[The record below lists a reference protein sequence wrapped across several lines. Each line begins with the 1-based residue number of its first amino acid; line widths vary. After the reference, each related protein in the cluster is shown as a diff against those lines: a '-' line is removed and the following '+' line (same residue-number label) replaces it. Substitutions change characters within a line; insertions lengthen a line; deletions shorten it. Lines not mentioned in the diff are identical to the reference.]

1 MDLDTLQHRWHPI
14 ASIRDLTHRHVFHAQ
29 ILGRE
34 LAVWRADDGNIN
46 AWENRCL
53 HRGVRLSIGVND
65 GHELVC
71 QYHGWR
77 YANRTA
83 GCTYI
88 PAHPADAPARS
99 ICNTTYPAVEHRG
112 FVWSGEQ
119 PQGAPP
125 ELPELAGESL
135 TLRPIPVNASFALL
149 IDSLQH
155 SELRPPMKTQ
165 QNIQAIRMDDL
176 TISYTLDDQC
186 FLVCLLQPVDSNRT
200 VLRGSVPEIF
210 INGDDTKMLRHF
222 NHAFNRIRNAAEKQ
236 AARHDPLPALVA
248 PIKPVAEHLASMPDA
263 SRDNRRAALRVTVQ
277 SIETLARDIKAIT
290 LLPVDQPI
298 PTFHPGAH
306 IDLHLPGGLIRQYS
320 LTNSPGQTDR
330 LVIAVKRDPES
341 SGGSSH
347 IHDHLQ
353 VGDLLATSEPRNNFP
368 LRRDAVKTKLIAGGI
383 GITPLISMAQA
394 LAHSK
399 QHFELHY
406 FVQNASQIAFK
417 HILAEI
423 EHRPTLHVNLD
434 AEQTE
439 AQLAS
444 LFTDYEPATHNYVC
458 GPPPMLDA
466 ARRIAKLQ
474 QWPDRALHI
483 EYFKNTRPRDIEQAF
498 EVSLARSGLTLQV
511 PAGKTLL
518 SVLRENGVPVP
529 SSCEQGACG
538 TCKVT
543 VLAGQPHHQ
552 DVYLSETE
560 QAQGDC
566 LMSCVSRALSTSLT
580 LDI

>member
-1 MDLDTLQHRWHPI
+1 MDLDTLQLRWHPI
-14 ASIRDLTHRHVFHAQ
+14 ASIRDLVPRHVFHAQ

-99 ICNTTYPAVEHRG
+99 ICNITYPAVKHRG

-119 PQGAPP
+119 PQGSPP

-135 TLRPIPVNASFALL
+135 TLRPIPVNAPFALL
-149 IDSLQH
+149 IDYLQRDAQC
-155 SELRPPMKTQ
+155 LPLKTQ
-165 QNIQAIRMDDL
+165 QQIQAIQKNDL
-176 TISYTLDDQC
+176 AISYTVNDQC

-200 VLRGSVPEIF
+200 VLRGSVPEAILKG
-210 INGDDTKMLRHF
+210 NQTELLHHF

-236 AARHDPLPALVA
+236 AARQGPLPAFVA
-248 PIKPVAEHLASMPDA
+248 PIKPVAEHLASMPVKGD
-263 SRDNRRAALRVTVQ
+263 DNRRAALRVTVQ
-277 SIETLARDIKAIT
+277 SIETIASDIKAIT
-290 LLPVDQPI
+290 LMPVEQPI

-306 IDLHLPGGLIRQYS
+306 IDLHLPNGLIRQYS

-330 LVIAVKRDPES
+330 LVLAVKRDPAS

-347 IHDHLQ
+347 IHEHLK

-368 LRRDAVKTKLIAGGI
+368 LRRDALKTKLIAGGI
-383 GITPLISMAQA
+383 GITPLINMAQA
-394 LAHSK
+394 LAHLK
-399 QHFELHY
+399 QQFELHY

-417 HILAEI
+417 SILDELG
-423 EHRPTLHVNLD
+423 HQSTLHINLD
-434 AEQTE
+434 VEQTE
-439 AQLAS
+439 AQLIA
-444 LFTDYEPATHNYVC
+444 LFSNYEPATHNYVC
-458 GPPPMLDA
+458 GPAPMLDA
-466 ARRIAKLQ
+466 ARRIAKQQ
-474 QWPDRALHI
+474 QWPDMALHI
-483 EYFKNTRPRDIEQAF
+483 EYFKNTRPRDLEQAF

-538 TCKVT
+538 TCKVA
-543 VLAGQPHHQ
+543 VLAGQPQHQ
-552 DVYLSETE
+552 DVFLSDTE
-560 QAQGDC
+560 HAQGDC
-566 LMSCVSRALSTSLT
+566 LMSCVSRSLSPSLT